1 MRYLGN
7 KKSLL
12 HFIDEVLDGHKAVS
26 RRDAPLCVCDP
37 FTGTTSVARHLKR
50 REWRVISGDIMA
62 YSYALQHA
70 YIGLNESPPFAGLV
84 GAGALD
90 PGLHKTVPLQWAIA
104 HLNNLPGVEGYFY
117 RTYSPGGAD
126 GRQYFTA
133 ANALRIDAIRQ
144 EINKWWGQGWLAEP
158 ERYVLVAALIEAV
171 SKTAN
176 VARTYAAYLKRWDPR
191 AHKPLMLAVPQV
203 VHSTQEHSINL
214 SDANELAKGQEYDL
228 LYVDPPYNSRQY
240 STNYHLLETLALGD
254 EPETKGV
261 AGLRVNNDKRSPYCR
276 AGKAEQSLAELVGE
290 SKARWILVSYNSEGI
305 IPHER
310 IVEILAQRGNVEVY
324 DCEYRRFRSDA
335 DEDNRQYGPE
345 DKVKEMLF
353 WVEG

>member
-84 GAGALD
+84 AAGALD
-90 PGLHKTVPLQWAIA
+90 PDLYKTVPLQWAIS

-117 RTYSPGGAD
+117 RTYSPAGGD
-126 GRQYFTA
+126 GRRFFTA
-133 ANALRIDAIRQ
+133 GNALRIDAIRH
-144 EINKWWGQGWLAEP
+144 EINGWWEKGWLTEP

-176 VARTYAAYLKRWDPR
+176 VAGTYAAYLKHWDPR

-203 VHSTQEHSINL
+203 VHSAQEHSVNMT
-214 SDANELAKGQEYDL
+214 DANELARGQECDL

-276 AGKAEQSLAELVGE
+276 AGKAEESLAELVGE

-335 DEDNRQYGPE
+335 DGDNRRYGPE

-353 WVEG
+353 WVET

>member
-70 YIGLNESPPFAGLV
+70 YIGLNESPPFGGLV
-84 GAGALD
+84 AAGALD
-90 PGLHKTVPLQWAIA
+90 PDLYKTVPLQWAIS

-117 RTYSPGGAD
+117 RTYSPAGGD
-126 GRQYFTA
+126 GRRFFTA
-133 ANALRIDAIRQ
+133 GNALRIDAIRQ
-144 EINKWWGQGWLAEP
+144 EINGWWDKGWLAEP

-176 VARTYAAYLKRWDPR
+176 VAGTYAAYLKHWDPR

-203 VHSTQEHSINL
+203 VHSAQEHSVNL
-214 SDANELAKGQEYDL
+214 SDANELARGQECDL

-261 AGLRVNNDKRSPYCR
+261 AGLRVNNEKRSPYCKS
-276 AGKAEQSLAELVGE
+276 GKAEESLAELVGE

-335 DEDNRQYGPE
+335 DGDNRRYGPE

-353 WVEG
+353 WVEC